1 MPDFEYVVTV
11 TADDHASAD
20 QIMAERLT
28 YDEDL
33 SEIGIGDYSISY
45 QSTED

>member
-1 MPDFEYVVTV
+1 MPDFEYVVTI
-11 TADDHASAD
+11 TADDQESSD
-20 QIMAERLT
+20 QIMAERQT

-45 QSTED
+45 EKL